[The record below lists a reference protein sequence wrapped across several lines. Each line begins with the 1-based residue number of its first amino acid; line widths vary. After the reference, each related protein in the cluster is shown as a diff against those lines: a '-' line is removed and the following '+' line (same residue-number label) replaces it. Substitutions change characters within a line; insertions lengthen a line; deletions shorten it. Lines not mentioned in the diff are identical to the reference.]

1 MSAAA
6 AHVGA
11 AGTLVLAP
19 QQASTSG
26 SIAPAVS
33 ITGEQARSQNTTGSA
48 VRFERLSQQPL
59 CNSCWQYVCVQRT
72 RAWQQQLQQCC

>member
-33 ITGEQARSQNTTGSA
+33 ITGEHAHSHTRRSLLYPNSTSA
-48 VRFERLSQQPL
+48 CSVVRFLL
-59 CNSCWQYVCVQRT
+59 CSM
-72 RAWQQQLQQCC
+72 